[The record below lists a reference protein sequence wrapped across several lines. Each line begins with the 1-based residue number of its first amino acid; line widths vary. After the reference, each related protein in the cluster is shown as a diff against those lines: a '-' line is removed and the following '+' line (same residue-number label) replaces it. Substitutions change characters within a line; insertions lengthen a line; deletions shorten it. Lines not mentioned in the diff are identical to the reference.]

1 MQGIHELVYRPTYIS
16 LRMFFQKWGSI
27 QPIRGVDGRSCPIK
41 FRAFIFSVNVTI
53 VLLTKNDTP
62 GNVYGAVDFCAV

>member
-1 MQGIHELVYRPTYIS
+1 MQGIHELVYRLHIYHWEC
-16 LRMFFQKWGSI
+16 FQKWGSI
-27 QPIRGVDGRSCPIK
+27 QPFRGVDGRRCPIK